1 MHFVTGGAY
10 NGKRKWVKKHYPI
23 TSYWCSAYDSARLEA
38 PLEAENLLVVVLEG
52 VEQWVGRLL
61 DEEVAIATIR
71 EKVAHEIQAWLE
83 WEKANDKRKLI
94 IIGTDIT
101 KGIVPIKKRDRL
113 WRDAVGWV
121 YQDIAERAEKMD
133 VIWYGVGQQLK

>member
-61 DEEVAIATIR
+61 DEETTPSAIR
-71 EKVAHEIQAWLE
+71 EKMAQEIQAWLE
-83 WEKANDKRKLI
+83 WEKAIDKRKLI

-133 VIWYGVGQQLK
+133 VIWYGVAQQLK